1 MIKYLIK
8 IAAKLNDDAIVGIH
22 KELATHRRA
31 LGTDILGKAKD
42 KHLAENSKHMADHHR
57 MNSKMHRATLKLS
70 GNKTK
75 SNMYSRVNAI
85 VERVKSMDYGRVAR
99 RIKVK

>member
-1 MIKYLIK
+1 MNRFLEK

-22 KELATHRRA
+22 KQLSTHRRE
-31 LGTDILGKAKD
+31 LGTDLLSKTKD
-42 KHLAENSKHMADHHR
+42 EHLANNSEHMANHHKT
-57 MNSKMHRATLKLS
+57 NSKMHRDTLKLS

-99 RIKVK
+99 KIRGK